1 MKSASRFLILLLALT
16 VALATLL
23 GVEALRA
30 TRSHRVTAERAL
42 RDYATVAAWEFLS
55 AFDDQL
61 QRDASA
67 ALGPVAGNPAAS
79 PYDSLPAAAALGP
92 AADSLLR
99 CGPADPTPRF
109 TFALDLRSGALTTR
123 GDTPSAALRSWL
135 GDTIAAAARGELPG
149 AGRAAVVWAPTPVV
163 AAEERAKAGAG
174 TVVVYAVKTVRYNGY
189 AAHEAPLAV
198 YGVATCRAAFRP
210 LFAGIVAGHA
220 LLPAQV
226 AGGLPNARLMSLEIA
241 DPAGETLFRSGP
253 PSAAGA
259 YAGDPASNPGSLI
272 VRASLPPDV
281 AGQLVVTRPGA
292 RLPLLLGLLA
302 LTAGLTAI
310 AARQL
315 RREHELVRLRNDF
328 TSSVSHE
335 LRTPLTQIL
344 LFGETLE
351 LGRAAGEDER
361 RQALAIIVQEARR
374 LTHLV
379 ENVLHLSRAERQM
392 VRVAPAPV
400 PLAPLLREIVERFA
414 ALAGSAAVR
423 LRTELDDRLV
433 ATVDSAALHQ
443 IVINLLDNAIKY
455 GGDGPVTLRCALDA
469 DRARVEVEDA
479 GPGVP
484 AGDRIRIWEPFVRL
498 RPQAA
503 VPGSGIG
510 LAVVREL
517 VVAHG
522 GECRV
527 ETVAGGG
534 SRFVVALPGAERL
547 EERGARPEPG
557 VEDAGR
563 PAGTAEVPWPAS

>member
-1 MKSASRFLILLLALT
+1 MRSASRFLILLLGLT
-16 VALATLL
+16 LALAALL

-55 AFDDQL
+55 AVDDRL

-67 ALGPVAGNPAAS
+67 ALGPIAGNPAAS
-79 PYDSLPAAAALGP
+79 PYDSLPSAAALSP

-99 CGPADPTPRF
+99 CGPTEPAPRF
-109 TFALDLRSGALTTR
+109 VFALDLRTGGLTTR
-123 GDTPSAALRSWL
+123 GDTPSGALRSWL
-135 GDTIAAAARGELPG
+135 TDTIAAAARAEAPVS
-149 AGRAAVVWAPTPVV
+149 GRAGVVWGP
-163 AAEERAKAGAG
+163 AGFG

-198 YGVATCRAAFRP
+198 YGVTTCRTAFAS
-210 LFAGIVAGHA
+210 LFAGVVARHA

-226 AGGLPNARLMSLEIA
+226 TGGIPNARLVSLEVA
-241 DPAGETLFRSGP
+241 DPEGRAIFRSGP
-253 PSAAGA
+253 EATAGA
-259 YAGDPASNPGSLI
+259 YAGNPASNPGSLV
-272 VRASLPPDV
+272 VRASLPSDV
-281 AGQLVVTRPGA
+281 ARQLVVARPGA

-302 LTAGLTAI
+302 LTAGLTAV

-392 VRVAPAPV
+392 VRVVPAPV
-400 PLAPLLREIVERFA
+400 RLAPLLREIAERFA

-423 LRTELDDRLV
+423 LRAELDDGLV
-433 ATVDSAALHQ
+433 ATVDAAALHQ
-443 IVINLLDNAIKY
+443 IVINLLDNAVKY
-455 GGDGPVTLRCALDA
+455 GGGGPIVLRAGLEA
-469 DRARVEVEDA
+469 GRGRIEVEDT

-484 AGDRIRIWEPFVRL
+484 GADRERVWEPFVRL
-498 RPQAA
+498 RSGDG

-517 VVAHG
+517 VRAHC

-527 ETVAGGG
+527 ESVAAGG
-534 SRFVVALPGAERL
+534 SRFVIELPGAERVD
-547 EERGARPEPG
+547 RWPDSADRPTHPME
-557 VEDAGR
+557 A
-563 PAGTAEVPWPAS
+563 PWPGS

>member
-1 MKSASRFLILLLALT
+1 VKSASRFLILLLGLT
-16 VALATLL
+16 LALAALL
-23 GVEALRA
+23 AVEALRA

-55 AFDDQL
+55 AFDVTL
-61 QRDASA
+61 QRAASA

-92 AADSLLR
+92 AGDSLLP
-99 CGPADPTPRF
+99 CQPAAADSHF
-109 TFALDLRSGALTTR
+109 TFSLDLRTGALATR
-123 GDTPSAALRSWL
+123 GGAPSPALRAWL
-135 GDTIAAAARGELPG
+135 RDTIASAAGNEPLGPG
-149 AGRAAVVWAPTPVV
+149 RSGIVWGPDG
-163 AAEERAKAGAG
+163 AGAG
-174 TVVVYAVKTVRYNGY
+174 TVAVYAVKTVRYNGY

-198 YGVATCRAAFRP
+198 YGVATCRSAFAP
-210 LFAGIVAGHA
+210 LFAAIVARHA

-226 AGGLPNARLMSLEIA
+226 AGGLPNARLVSLA
-241 DPAGETLFRSGP
+241 VLDPAGRTLFRSGP
-253 PSAAGA
+253 PGGA
-259 YAGDPASNPGSLI
+259 YAGDPASNPGSI
-272 VRASLPPDV
+272 AVRASLPADV
-281 AGQLVVTRPGA
+281 AGQLVVARPGT
-292 RLPLLLGLLA
+292 RLPLLLGLLV

-392 VRVAPAPV
+392 VRVTPALML
-400 PLAPLLREIVERFA
+400 LAPLLREIAERFA

-423 LRTELDDRLV
+423 LRTELDDSLF
-433 ATVDSAALHQ
+433 AAVDAAALHQ
-443 IVINLLDNAIKY
+443 IVINLLDNAVKY
-455 GGDGPVTLRCALDA
+455 GGSGPITLRAALDG
-469 DRARVEVEDA
+469 DRARLEVEDR

-484 AGDRIRIWEPFVRL
+484 AGDRRRLWEPFVRL
-498 RPQAA
+498 HPEGA

-522 GECRV
+522 GECRAEAV
-527 ETVAGGG
+527 PDGG
-534 SRFVVALPGAERL
+534 SRFVVELPGATRVAE
-547 EERGARPEPG
+547 GAALARDP
-557 VEDAGR
+557 
-563 PAGTAEVPWPAS
+563 EVPWPGS

>member
-1 MKSASRFLILLLALT
+1 VRSASRFLILLLGLT
-16 VALATLL
+16 LALAALL

-55 AFDDQL
+55 AVDDRL

-79 PYDSLPAAAALGP
+79 PYDSLPSAAALTP
-92 AADSLLR
+92 AADSLLP
-99 CGPADPTPRF
+99 CGPTDPAPRF

-123 GDTPSAALRSWL
+123 GDAPTTALRSWL
-135 GDTIAAAARGELPG
+135 GDTIAAAARGEL
-149 AGRAAVVWAPTPVV
+149 AGSGRSGVVW
-163 AAEERAKAGAG
+163 GAG

-198 YGVATCRAAFRP
+198 YGVATCRAAFAP
-210 LFAGIVAGHA
+210 LFAGIMARHA

-226 AGGLPNARLMSLEIA
+226 AGGLPNVKLVSLEVA
-241 DPAGETLFRSGP
+241 DPAGRTLFRAGP
-253 PSAAGA
+253 PAAPGA
-259 YAGDPASNPGSLI
+259 YAGDPASNPGSLV

-281 AGQLVVTRPGA
+281 AGQLVVARPGA

-302 LTAGLTAI
+302 LTAGLTAV

-351 LGRAAGEDER
+351 LGRAGGEDER

-392 VRVAPAPV
+392 VRIVPV
-400 PLAPLLREIVERFA
+400 PTPLAPLLREIVERFA

-423 LRTELDDRLV
+423 LRTELDDGLV
-433 ATVDSAALHQ
+433 ATVDGAALPQ
-443 IVINLLDNAIKY
+443 IVINLLDNAVKY
-455 GGDGPVTLRCALDA
+455 GGDGPIVLRTALDA
-469 DRARVEVEDA
+469 GRARLEVEDT

-484 AGDRIRIWEPFVRL
+484 AGDRLRIWEPFVRL
-498 RPQAA
+498 RSEDG

-517 VVAHG
+517 VTAHG

-527 ETVAGGG
+527 EAAPSGG
-534 SRFVVALPGAERL
+534 SRFVVELPGASRAAPIP
-547 EERGARPEPG
+547 GDAARP
-557 VEDAGR
+557 AHS
-563 PAGTAEVPWPAS
+563 AEAPWPGS

>member
-1 MKSASRFLILLLALT
+1 VKSASRFLILLLGLT
-16 VALATLL
+16 LALAALL

-55 AFDDQL
+55 AVDDRL

-79 PYDSLPAAAALGP
+79 PYDSLPSAAALSP

-99 CGPADPTPRF
+99 CGPTDPAPRF
-109 TFALDLRSGALTTR
+109 VFALDLRTGGLTTQ
-123 GDTPSAALRSWL
+123 GDAPSAALRAWL
-135 GDTIAAAARGELPG
+135 SDTMAAAARAESPVS
-149 AGRAAVVWAPTPVV
+149 GRSGVVWGP
-163 AAEERAKAGAG
+163 AASGA
-174 TVVVYAVKTVRYNGY
+174 VVVYAVKTVRYNGY
-189 AAHEAPLAV
+189 ATHEAPLAV
-198 YGVATCRAAFRP
+198 YGVTTCRAAFAP
-210 LFAGIVAGHA
+210 LFAGIVARHA
-220 LLPAQV
+220 LLPSQV
-226 AGGLPNARLMSLEIA
+226 TGGLPNTRLVSLAVA
-241 DPAGETLFRSGP
+241 DPEGRTIFRSGP
-253 PSAAGA
+253 AATAGG
-259 YAGDPASNPGSLI
+259 YAGDPASNPGSLV
-272 VRASLPPDV
+272 VRASLPSEV
-281 AGQLVVTRPGA
+281 AGQLVVARPGA

-302 LTAGLTAI
+302 LTAGLTAV

-392 VRVAPAPV
+392 VRVAPAPLL
-400 PLAPLLREIVERFA
+400 LAPLLREIAERFA

-423 LRTELDDRLV
+423 LRAELEDGLV
-433 ATVDSAALHQ
+433 ATADAAALHQ
-443 IVINLLDNAIKY
+443 IVINLLDNAVKY
-455 GGDGPVTLRCALDA
+455 GGPGPIVLRARLEA
-469 DRARVEVEDA
+469 GRARVEVEDT
-479 GPGVP
+479 GPGIP
-484 AGDRIRIWEPFVRL
+484 GADRNRIWEPFVRL
-498 RPQAA
+498 RSGDG

-517 VVAHG
+517 VLAHG

-527 ETVAGGG
+527 DPGASGG
-534 SRFVVALPGAERL
+534 SRFVVELPGAERL
-547 EERGARPEPG
+547 DGAF
-557 VEDAGR
+557 DSADR
-563 PAGTAEVPWPAS
+563 PAPPVEAPWPAS